1 MRIAIFGLGYVGSV
15 SAACFARDGHEVVGV
30 DVNPLKVDMINA
42 GKSPIIEEHM
52 EHLIADGVAAGRLW
66 ATLSPAEAI
75 EAADVSLICVGT
87 PSRQNGDL
95 DLQYVENVS
104 RQIGEAL
111 ASNGGYHIIALRSTV
126 LPGTVETSVV
136 PLVAASSGGE
146 PGVDFGVCSN
156 PEFLREGSA
165 VRDFDAPP
173 FTLIGA
179 ADERSGDRLAELYG
193 TVEAPIVR
201 TDVRTAEMIKY
212 VSNAFHALKITF
224 ANEIGNL
231 CQQVGIDSHRVMD
244 IICMDRRLNISPAYL
259 KPGYAFGGSCLPKDL
274 RALLYKAKREDVDLP
289 MLRSIPR
296 SNEEQ
301 IKRALAMVVR
311 TGKKTVGLIGLSFKP
326 GTDDLRESP
335 LVLLAES
342 LLGKGYQVRIYDE
355 NVFLA
360 RVVGANKEYIERTIP
375 HISSLMCE
383 TLEEVIEGS
392 EVVVIGHRLPG
403 LAERLTRLA
412 EERVV
417 IDLARVRDELDG
429 LGPSYQGICW

>member
-15 SAACFARDGHEVVGV
+15 SAACFARDGHEVIGV
-30 DVNPLKVDMINA
+30 DVNPLKVELINA
-42 GKSPIIEEHM
+42 GQSPIIEEHM
-52 EHLIADGVAAGRLW
+52 DHLIADGVAAGRLR
-66 ATLSPAEAI
+66 ATLSPEEAVA
-75 EAADVSLICVGT
+75 AADVSLICVGT

-95 DLQYVENVS
+95 DLQYVEKVS

-111 ASNGGYHIIALRSTV
+111 AGNGGYHVIALRSTV

-136 PLVAASSGGE
+136 PLVAAGSGGA

-173 FTLIGA
+173 YTLIGA
-179 ADERSGDRLAELYG
+179 SDERAADRLAEVYRSID
-193 TVEAPIVR
+193 APIVR

-231 CQQVGIDSHRVMD
+231 CKEVEIDSHRVMD
-244 IICMDRRLNISPAYL
+244 IVCMDTQLNISPAYL

-274 RALLYKAKREDVDLP
+274 RALLYRAKREDVDLH
-289 MLRSIPR
+289 MLRAIPR
-296 SNEEQ
+296 ANEEQ
-301 IKRALAMVVR
+301 IKRALSLVVR

-335 LVLLAES
+335 LVLLVES

-383 TLEEVIEGS
+383 TLEEVVGSS
-392 EVVVIGHRLPG
+392 EVLVIGHRLPG
-403 LAERLTRLA
+403 LAERLPDLA

-417 IDLARVRDELDG
+417 IDLARVRKELDG
-429 LGPSYQGICW
+429 LGENYQGICW